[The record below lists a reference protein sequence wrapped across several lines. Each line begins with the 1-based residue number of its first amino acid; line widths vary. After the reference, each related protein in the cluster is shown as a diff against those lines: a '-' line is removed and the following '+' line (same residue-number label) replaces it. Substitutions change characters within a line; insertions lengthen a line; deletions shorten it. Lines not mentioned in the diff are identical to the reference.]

1 MSRIQACFDQ
11 LAKTNRKA
19 LISYVT
25 AGDPHPGQTVQ
36 IMHALV
42 DAGSDIIELGVPF
55 SDPMAD
61 GPVIQAACERALA
74 HHTSLQ
80 QVLNMVAEF
89 RQQNARTPVVLMGYQ
104 NPIEVMG
111 IEKFARLANQNQVD
125 GILTVDMPI
134 EQAEETVNTYKN
146 YQLDSIFLVAPTT
159 STERIKS
166 ICDHSSG
173 FVYYVSL
180 KGVTGAGHLDT
191 AEVANKVSEIK
202 QVSSLPVGVGF
213 GIKDADSASK
223 VALIADAVVVGS
235 AIIREIEAHATNPN
249 VSGQDTMITN
259 IKTLLSGMRTEMD
272 NATCN
277 KLGDKQENEKV
288 A

>member
-1 MSRIQACFDQ
+1 MSRIQSVFEN
-11 LAKTNRKA
+11 LVKSNRKA
-19 LISYVT
+19 LIAYIT
-25 AGDPHPGQTVQ
+25 AGDPHPDKTVH

-42 DAGSDIIELGVPF
+42 AAGADIIELGVPF

-74 HHTSLQ
+74 HGTSLQ
-80 QVLNMVAEF
+80 QVLNIVAEF
-89 RQQNARTPVVLMGYQ
+89 RQQDTRTPIVLMGYQ

-111 IEKFARLANQNQVD
+111 VEKFAQEAKQKQVD

-134 EQAEETVNTYKN
+134 EQAESAVNAYKK
-146 YQLDSIFLVAPTT
+146 YDLDNIFLIAPTT
-159 STERIKS
+159 SSERIKN
-166 ICDHSSG
+166 ICEHSSG

-191 AEVANKVSEIK
+191 VEVANKVAEIE
-202 QVSSLPVGVGF
+202 QATSLPVGVGF
-213 GIKDADSASK
+213 GIKDAESASK

-235 AIIREIEAHATNPN
+235 AIINEIEAQASNQDAMLEN
-249 VSGQDTMITN
+249 VT
-259 IKTLLSGMRTEMD
+259 TLLSGIRLAMD
-272 NATCN
+272 NATIN
-277 KLGDKQENEKV
+277 KEV